1 MPFLWNHFKTGL
13 LAYMTYIQK
22 SREVY
27 FLIKPLSGTRLKRD
41 SSRLELQRAFIFCYP
56 ATLSH
61 PLPFLSSQPRAS
73 GTCWRQSSRV
83 SFPRRS
89 PRAGVAGAG
98 RRSLPGRCCGL
109 RLPWAGA
116 APHGLGSEVAAEGGA
131 QAGSERGGLRAERS
145 RWWSTGKWGRAGPS
159 VGGGPLLSRRGGR
172 GRGAG
177 RRWGTGRAA
186 PPGEGRARC
195 LGEPAAHAHGPGRV
209 LPLPAAGLGSVR
221 LSRARAAGDTERRRA
236 GAWPAPSARGGL
248 AGAGSAVPRL
258 RRGCSGPRLGCG
270 RGWPQGGGS
279 CFLLLSWGRKHGLTA
294 PRLSVRYLLCFLFCE
309 ELMCV
314 SPLFVWL
321 NVSAW

>member
-41 SSRLELQRAFIFCYP
+41 SSRLELQRALIFCYP

-61 PLPFLSSQPRAS
+61 PLPFLSSQRVFPALADGRALACPFRGAPRAPCALGLPGPAAGPS
-73 GTCWRQSSRV
+73 
-83 SFPRRS
+83 
-89 PRAGVAGAG
+89 RAGAAGCG
-98 RRSLPGRCCGL
+98 CRGPGPL
-109 RLPWAGA
+109 LTA
-116 APHGLGSEVAAEGGA
+116 APHGLGSEVAAAGGA
-131 QAGSERGGLRAERS
+131 RAGSERGGLRAERS

-236 GAWPAPSARGGL
+236 GA
-248 AGAGSAVPRL
+248 
-258 RRGCSGPRLGCG
+258 
-270 RGWPQGGGS
+270 
-279 CFLLLSWGRKHGLTA
+279 
-294 PRLSVRYLLCFLFCE
+294 
-309 ELMCV
+309 
-314 SPLFVWL
+314 
-321 NVSAW
+321 

>member
-41 SSRLELQRAFIFCYP
+41 SSRLELQRALIFCYP

-61 PLPFLSSQPRAS
+61 PLPFLSSQRVFPALADGRALACPFRGAPRAPCALGLPGPAAGPS
-73 GTCWRQSSRV
+73 
-83 SFPRRS
+83 
-89 PRAGVAGAG
+89 RAGAAGCG
-98 RRSLPGRCCGL
+98 CRGPGPL
-109 RLPWAGA
+109 LTA

-172 GRGAG
+172 GRGRGAG
-177 RRWGTGRAA
+177 LRWGTGRAA

-236 GAWPAPSARGGL
+236 GA
-248 AGAGSAVPRL
+248 
-258 RRGCSGPRLGCG
+258 
-270 RGWPQGGGS
+270 
-279 CFLLLSWGRKHGLTA
+279 
-294 PRLSVRYLLCFLFCE
+294 
-309 ELMCV
+309 
-314 SPLFVWL
+314 
-321 NVSAW
+321 